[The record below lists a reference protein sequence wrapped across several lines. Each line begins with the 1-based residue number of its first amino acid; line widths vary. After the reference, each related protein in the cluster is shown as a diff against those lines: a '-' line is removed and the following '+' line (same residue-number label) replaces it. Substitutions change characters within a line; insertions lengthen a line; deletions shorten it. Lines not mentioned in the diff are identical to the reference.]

1 MAVVDVNHNGKI
13 DLFEFVLMMH
23 NNIGDPDP
31 LDEIRI
37 AFRCNHYKSIIIP
50 FSTSCHS
57 RAFDTNGD
65 GKISKEEFKIA
76 MMNVGEKLDEGEI
89 LELFRNADI
98 DSDGS
103 IDLPE
108 FLAMITNSKKRNPEE
123 ILGGI
128 RNMKKE
134 AASEETQT
142 GENSESGAT
151 LIGNME
157 AKTEMWRNTVRDFRK
172 QGNTLLETDL

>member
-1 MAVVDVNHNGKI
+1 M
-13 DLFEFVLMMH
+13 
-23 NNIGDPDP
+23 NI
-31 LDEIRI
+31 
-37 AFRCNHYKSIIIP
+37 
-50 FSTSCHS
+50 
-57 RAFDTNGD
+57 
-65 GKISKEEFKIA
+65 
-76 MMNVGEKLDEGEI
+76 GEKLDEGEI

-108 FLAMITNSKKRNPEE
+108 FLAMITNSKKRNPGE
-123 ILGGI
+123 ILGGVEY
-128 RNMKKE
+128 MKKE

-142 GENSESGAT
+142 GENTESGAT
-151 LIGNME
+151 LIENME